1 MDMQEA
7 IQITFRGMDPSE
19 FIEQRILTKAADLE
33 RFCSEIVS
41 CHVTVET
48 QHHKHHKGNLC
59 AVRIDLRVPGKEI
72 VAGREHRQ
80 SHAHEDVYVAIRDA
94 FDAAVRQ
101 LEDYARLRR
110 GDVKRHDP
118 EGKQGTPTS
127 EMFRTDDVRK

>member
-1 MDMQEA
+1 MQEA

-19 FIEQRILTKAADLE
+19 FIEARIQAKAADLE
-33 RFCSEIVS
+33 RFCKDIVS

-48 QHHKHHKGNLC
+48 QHHKHHKGNLY

-80 SHAHEDVYVAIRDA
+80 SHAHEDVYVAVRDA

-101 LEDYARLRR
+101 LEDYTRLRR
-110 GDVKRHDP
+110 GDVKHHDVAGD
-118 EGKQGTPTS
+118 EGLPA
-127 EMFRTDDVRK
+127 RALYPDDDVPK

>member
-1 MDMQEA
+1 MQEA
-7 IQITFRGMDPSE
+7 IQITFRGVEPSE
-19 FIEQRILTKAADLE
+19 FIEQRIQAKAADLE
-33 RFCSEIVS
+33 RFCKDIVS

-48 QHHKHHKGNLC
+48 QHHKHHKGNLY

-80 SHAHEDVYVAIRDA
+80 NHAHEDVYVAVRDA

-110 GDVKRHDP
+110 GDVKRHDAAGD
-118 EGKQGTPTS
+118 EGSPARAL
-127 EMFRTDDVRK
+127 FPDDDLSR